1 MCLPASEAYATDVAG
16 CNKTLVAAAGKE
28 EVVQKMCMEVM
39 VFSQQQMQDK
49 TQGICEF
56 TCHQDNYEPN
66 TFHFWERYDTN
77 RHMGQH
83 MTQAPMQQFME
94 KVQDHLEG
102 PVGMA
107 LYEWQNGQLGHACV
121 HGGPKGEG
129 GLDDATGAGGAGGA
143 SMKQTSSTVD
153 LTKESAQDEEKGL
166 WGMKGMK
173 LPVSLKFPW
182 QKDKAT
188 AGKN

>member
-1 MCLPASEAYATDVAG
+1 
-16 CNKTLVAAAGKE
+16 
-28 EVVQKMCMEVM
+28 M

-94 KVQDHLEG
+94 KVINHTYSG
-102 PVGMA
+102 S
-107 LYEWQNGQLGHACV
+107 C
-121 HGGPKGEG
+121 
-129 GLDDATGAGGAGGA
+129 GAVPADFWAIEQG
-143 SMKQTSSTVD
+143 T
-153 LTKESAQDEEKGL
+153 
-166 WGMKGMK
+166 
-173 LPVSLKFPW
+173 
-182 QKDKAT
+182 
-188 AGKN
+188 